1 MKNQHSHHFL
11 AVLALAAVL
20 ASAAT
25 ARAQIAGSTTTM
37 DVKTSQTTSAA
48 VGWSAKKSLIGKFIF
63 NDTGGKVGR
72 VDDLIISLDKN
83 VTYAIVSAGGFVG
96 IGQHDVAI
104 PIREINE
111 ISGKLIIMGATKQSV
126 KDMPAFTY
134 TNEAM
139 VREQFLAN
147 AGKEIS
153 KGKAAVSEL
162 EKKYDLASSDAK
174 VNIQMHIN
182 RMHTEIKSADE
193 KINEM
198 RHSGVKNWRDF
209 EAGVV
214 AAIDRIKKI
223 HGIIRRLIKLNGNL
237 FHTREA
243 MKIITTSHT
252 TTRCRILLGA
262 PRVDEKM
269 PMKSFHY
276 RTHPERHEPLT

>member
-48 VGWSAKKSLIGKFIF
+48 LGWSAKKSLIGKFIF

-72 VDDLIISLDKN
+72 VDDLIISPDKN

-193 KINEM
+193 KMNEM

-214 AAIDRIKKI
+214 AAIDRIK
-223 HGIIRRLIKLNGNL
+223 N
-237 FHTREA
+237 
-243 MKIITTSHT
+243 
-252 TTRCRILLGA
+252 
-262 PRVDEKM
+262 PW
-269 PMKSFHY
+269 HY
-276 RTHPERHEPLT
+276 PKADKA